1 MDMDEE
7 TRKTMLLELTHDD
20 DIEFA
25 KLVPKVKQ
33 IVKIKPDGTPV
44 IVCDLSKL
52 SQQEQ
57 IIAYLTGKFF
67 AKLVGATP
75 IESTQ
80 VKDIAQALRLEN
92 NVVAARLVKLKD
104 NMQVE
109 QVARGEYKISTVAL
123 EKSLD
128 QIIKKIGM

>member
-1 MDMDEE
+1 MDEQ
-7 TRKTMLLELTHDD
+7 TRKAMLEELIHDD
-20 DIEFA
+20 DVEFA

-44 IVCDLSKL
+44 IVCDPNNL

-67 AKLVGATP
+67 AKLVGSAP
-75 IESTQ
+75 IETAL

-92 NVVAARLVKLKD
+92 NIVASRLVKLKD

-109 QVARGEYKISTVAL
+109 QVARGEYKISTVSL

-128 QIIKKIGM
+128 QIIKKIGR